1 MNKRLHRKRN
11 TRFKEQGWM
20 PPHVVL
26 HEEKQ
31 VLFLIESGMA
41 YLAMGNF
48 MKNFPDDYRGIRCRD
63 KDTFRKYGGVI

>member
-1 MNKRLHRKRN
+1 
-11 TRFKEQGWM
+11 M

-26 HEEKQ
+26 HEDKQ

-48 MKNFPDDYRGIRCRD
+48 MKNFPDGYRGLRCRD